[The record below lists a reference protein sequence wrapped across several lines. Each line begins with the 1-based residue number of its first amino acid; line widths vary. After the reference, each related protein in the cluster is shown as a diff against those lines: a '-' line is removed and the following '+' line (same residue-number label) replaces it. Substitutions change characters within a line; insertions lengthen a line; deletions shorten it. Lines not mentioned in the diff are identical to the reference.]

1 MLYMAGILTTLPT
14 RDDLVREV
22 LPLLGDGGT
31 TDVARR
37 AVDWAI
43 ERFLPMV
50 GERVVT
56 ELAGVNEVAGLLGTS
71 RANVL
76 RWSNGQGRT
85 DMPAPVLTLSCGPHW
100 SRSTLAAWVPAD
112 QDHQPVIN
120 GG

>member
-1 MLYMAGILTTLPT
+1 M
-14 RDDLVREV
+14 
-22 LPLLGDGGT
+22 LGDGGT

-43 ERFLPMV
+43 ERFPIMTA
-50 GERVVT
+50 ERT
-56 ELAGVNEVAGLLGTS
+56 LAELVGVNEAAGLLRTS

-85 DMPAPVLTLSCGPHW
+85 DMPDPVLTLACGPHW
-100 SRSTLAAWVPAD
+100 SRSTLAAWIPAD
-112 QDHQPVIN
+112 QDQPVKN